1 MVLLS
6 KKKEVEVKNINP
18 PIWWVFFNYHQPSIC
33 GIEKNQIG
41 GVLRKTVSLFL
52 SFKSST
58 LNDLGFSLLILS
70 I

>member
-18 PIWWVFFNYHQPSIC
+18 PIWWVFNYHQPSIC
-33 GIEKNQIG
+33 YREKPNWWG
-41 GVLRKTVSLFL
+41 FKKNCEFVSI
-52 SFKSST
+52 FKSST